1 MTEGPGTAPELASA
15 QETIKRLYRALKA
28 EKQQRESLEAK
39 QAPTSGDR
47 QEPIAIIGMACR
59 FPGGANDPD
68 AFWRLLDGGVDAVGT
83 VPADRWD
90 AAAYLDP
97 DGTVPGTMHTAQGGF
112 LDVALDQ
119 FDYPFFR
126 LSPKEARALDP
137 QQRLLLEI
145 AWEALESAGIVPATL
160 KRSRTGVF
168 VGLSGDDYTLAH
180 RHSADLSRIDA
191 YSITGSTP
199 STAAG
204 RIAYFLGLEG
214 PAIPVDTACSSS
226 LVAFHLA
233 CQSLRAGETDLG
245 LVGGVNLI
253 LAPATHVC
261 FSRLQAISPD
271 GRCKSFAA
279 TANGYGRGE
288 GGGMVV
294 LKRLADARRDGDPI
308 LAVVKATAVNQDG
321 ASNGFTAPNG
331 AAQKRLLR
339 EALDK
344 AGLVPADIQY
354 VETHGTG
361 TPLGDPIEADALA
374 DALCQG
380 RDAAHPLVLGA
391 VKSNIGHLEAA
402 AGMAGVLKVLL
413 ALRHGRIPPNL
424 HFTDP
429 NPLIPWDSAG
439 LAVPTN
445 AVPWPTGDSA
455 RHAGISSFG
464 FSGTNAHVILG
475 EPPVA
480 PVATAPAAGPA
491 LLCLS
496 ARTPAALRETALRVQ
511 AHLAALPTG
520 TGIHDICAT
529 ALHHRSAFTH
539 RLAVA
544 GTDARGLA
552 HALDAWLR
560 DGTVAGHAAA
570 VAYVAGAEPDAAA
583 LGLDGP
589 YRRVDLPTTAFD
601 PQPCHFGQ
609 PGGPLVPL
617 PAPTATGHAIREASH
632 PLLGRQWRSP
642 LLNDTLWE
650 VAVGLGSHPLFRDH
664 RVFGQPVVPAAAYLS
679 MMLAAASRHLP
690 GRPLA
695 LENVAFPAALALPE
709 TGSVTLHLR
718 LRPLDGEGER
728 AELRLVR
735 LTDTGAVTH
744 ATAILV
750 PAAVE
755 DLATDTPAARWDGWS
770 ETLDALFDAQGDRL
784 TLGPAFR
791 RAGTARRAGDDALA
805 RLDAASADDAAWAP
819 GPHPGLIDAG
829 LQLLPALWQ
838 GGGDAALVPV
848 GVDRVTWSGQAG
860 TVAWAAATLRD
871 AGDGLPGGDIR
882 LLDAGGHAQLVLR
895 GLRGEALSADALR
908 RAIGLNDTS
917 GGTAATCYRIAWH
930 PAPTTAERP
939 AGRWIVLP
947 HAGLPAEAFPDAVR
961 VKDEAALAAVATD
974 ADAILDLRALDGGA
988 DLALAAPAL
997 RLAQTLARL
1006 PTPPRLWIATRGA
1019 QAATPIDAPDPF
1031 QAALWGLGRSLAVE
1045 QPQLWGGLIDLP
1057 AALGTV
1063 AWDRL
1068 ADLLAP
1074 GELALRDDTVL
1085 APGLAAAS
1093 PADQRFEPRADATY
1107 LITGG
1112 LGALGLDLAEGL
1124 VQRGARHLALLGRTG
1139 PSLMAQ
1145 ARLDA
1150 LAASGAHVL
1159 VLAADV
1165 ADATS
1170 LGSALARIRAEM
1182 PPLAG
1187 FFHLAGQLDDGLLA
1201 DQTPERLAQ
1210 TMAAKAGG
1218 AWTLHEL
1225 TRDLVLDV
1233 AVFFASAAG
1242 VLGAAAQTNYAAA
1255 NAFLDA
1261 LAARRRQMGLAGTSL
1276 AWGPWAGIGMA
1287 TDGKA
1292 ATNLAALGFS
1302 PLASTQAL
1310 AAMDRVLVA
1319 GWPQATILAVD
1330 WARYARS
1337 LPAKAS
1343 PTLLHGL
1350 LPAGQVTAAPAD
1362 LGAFLAATAAEV
1374 LGAAPGTA
1382 IDPAQ
1387 DLFELGLDSL
1397 MALRLRNAIEARL
1410 GISLPATILFD
1421 HPTLAGLAQALG
1433 KPAAPTIVPE
1443 PAQTAA
1449 DPAALSA
1456 GQKGLWFLQQLAP
1469 DSAAFHTCFT
1479 ARIRSVLDVE
1489 ALQRAFR
1496 RVLDRHPGLS
1506 ARFSAP
1512 DGVPRQDPVP
1522 ADHFV
1527 IETYEAPADPDALRA
1542 AVDAAYRRPFRLEDG
1557 PPLRVALWRGAED
1570 DHVLLIAVH
1579 HIAIDVW
1586 SFELLLDAVKAAY
1599 AAERDGTAAPT
1610 PPGRPYAD
1618 FIAWQQDLLTG
1629 PRGAALRGYWREQL
1643 ADAPAAGEPPLATRS
1658 QGATALAGR
1667 SLHFTLGADT
1677 TAALERMGQEQG
1689 VTLNMTLLAA
1699 WLMLVGR
1706 LTGQQDVV
1714 AGTPA
1719 LGRSERAWA
1728 QSLGF
1733 FVNVLPIRAS
1743 LTGTWPDLL
1752 RQVRRTLLDAITH
1765 QDLPF
1770 AEIAAQAPA
1779 VEHAGPHPLFT
1790 TLFHLRNLEDMGPL
1804 GNAFIPGRTGR
1815 IPFGPL
1821 EIEPY
1826 FLDQQEGQYPLTM
1839 EWFKADGDLHGVLK
1853 YDTAFYDAA
1862 DAARIAEHYRVA
1874 LAGLV
1879 NQPDTPVT
1887 AIDLLT
1893 DDDRATLAAWN
1904 DTTRDNPA
1912 ACIHHLIAT
1921 QAARTP
1927 DAPALLSG
1935 EAVLSYAALD
1945 RRANALAHT
1954 LATRGVGPG
1963 TLVGLCLERSTA
1975 LVVGVLAV
1983 LKAGGAYVPLS
1994 PDDPADRLTALAQ
2007 DAGLAQI
2014 LVQPDRRDRFAGLD
2028 DDRVLVLADTGTERT
2043 DAPPAAVTPDDLAYV
2058 LFTSGT
2064 TGTPKG
2070 VMVPHGAVT
2079 NLLAWC
2085 QDSWAL
2091 AADDALL
2098 QRTPLTFDPSVTEM
2112 FWPLT
2117 TGARL
2122 VLAGPDDHRDPGAQ
2136 VALIRHHR
2144 VTALFTVPSQWH
2156 TLLEEPGIAAC
2167 DTLRLVISGG
2177 ETLAASLI
2185 GRFQATLPRATLVNV
2200 YGPTEATVLV
2210 SAWPCPPRPDDAAVC
2225 IGAPIANTRLY
2236 VLDEGLAPVP
2246 PGVAGDL
2253 YIAGSCLAR
2262 GYLNRPDLT
2271 DAAFIKDPAVP
2282 GGRMYRTGDRA
2293 CLAPDADGR
2302 LSLRFLGR
2310 IDQQVKLRGMR
2321 LEIGEVEAALRLY
2334 PAVAAAAVR
2343 VVTPPSGEA
2352 MLGACLV
2359 PAAGATIAPE
2369 DTAAFLTGRLPGWMV
2384 PRVWITLPTLP
2395 LTAHDKV
2402 DGAALDRHLRLA
2414 LSQRTADPSP
2424 AAPVALG
2431 AMERTVARIWCDLLN
2446 LPAVGRNDHF
2456 FDLGGTS
2463 LMLARVRRRLQD
2475 AGLGD
2480 VPIAELFRHP
2490 TVAGLAAH
2498 LGGKSA
2504 SAAPVTVAPRAKA
2517 GDHAVAVIGFAARF
2531 PGAPDVETFWDN
2543 LLRGVESI
2551 RRFTRADLLAAGAPA
2566 ALVDDPAYVPA
2577 NGVLDGV
2584 EDFDAGFF
2592 GYSPREA
2599 ETLDPQQRL
2608 FLETVWHALEHGGYG
2623 RRGLAE
2629 RVGVYAGSEISN
2641 YLLFNLA
2648 DRLDPTDMNGGYA
2661 LSLANDKD
2669 FLATR
2674 AAYTLDLRGPA
2685 MTVQTAC
2692 STSLAAVAM
2701 ACDALVSGH
2710 CEMALAGGVSI
2721 QLPQIQG
2728 YRHRE
2733 GMVASADGHCRPFDA
2748 AASGTV
2754 NGNGVGVVLLK
2765 PLVQARADGDTVH
2778 AVLKGWAVNNDGSHK
2793 LGYTAPNAD
2802 AQARVLAS
2810 AWGHAGVRPDE
2821 LGYVEAHGTGTPLGD
2836 PIEVTGLVQ
2845 AWGDQPRSTAP
2856 CLLGSVKGNIGH
2868 LGAASGIAGLIKA
2881 VLTVREGQ
2889 IPPSLH
2895 LDTPNPKIPFA
2906 GSPFAVNGA
2915 LRAWPGAGIRR
2926 AGVSSFGIGGTNV
2939 HVVVEQAPITAPA
2952 APEDGWYLL
2961 PISAGSATGLDAA
2974 LRALAA
2980 AKAPALADIAH
2991 TLQQG
2996 RDTFAHRAALVVRT
3010 GANVGEALA
3019 QAPRAHVR
3027 PAAGEVLDVAFL
3039 FPGQGAQHPDMLL
3052 DLYST
3057 WPEFR
3062 RDIDQGLDL
3071 LAALDGTPAAAL
3083 RAMLYP
3089 VAERREEAR
3098 TFLGKTRHTQPFLFI
3113 MEHAL
3118 ARQWQRVGVEPDALM
3133 GHSVGEYVAACLA
3146 GVFTYED
3153 ALRLVAARGRLMQ
3166 DLPAGAML
3174 AVNLPV
3180 ADIHPYLSE
3189 AVCLA
3194 GDNGP
3199 TQCALSGP
3207 FDAIAAVAAT
3217 LAERGVT
3224 THALATS
3231 HAFHSSM
3238 MDPILDTFRRV
3249 VAGVT
3254 RQAPRIPVIS
3264 CLTGDWLTAEQATDP
3279 DYWVRQLRG
3288 AVQFRQ
3294 GVETLKAVPGRLMLE
3309 VGPGRALSAQAQRIV
3324 GRDGPVILATAR
3336 RETEKRDDREAWLTA
3351 LAGLWLAGVEVRW
3364 LAIAGAR
3371 RIPLPLYPF
3380 DRQRYWVEP
3389 AANRPALANPMR
3401 ADAANRFYT
3410 PRWTPT
3416 PLPSASVPV
3425 NDGLTLVFADGA
3437 GVADRL
3443 AARLGAG
3450 TVVVDMGDQPHDPAA
3465 YAALLAR
3472 MRSQGTL
3479 HRIIHAACL
3488 GVPSERVRTMGLE
3501 SLLFLGQA
3509 LAQAP
3514 DPVQLFIVAAGVQDV
3529 AGDPPGPSEAALLMG
3544 PALVLPRECPWVDCR
3559 LVDIVHGSAT
3569 PDQTAGRI
3577 VDEMADPRGDR
3588 LVAYRHNRRW
3598 VRDFQPLA
3606 IPDAAP
3612 GPLRQ
3617 KGVYLITGGLGGIGL
3632 TIARALAQRCQ
3643 ARLVLCGRTLP
3654 GSDDPRQDTLRRIRE
3669 TGAEVTVVAADVT
3682 NAEDMERLV
3691 ADILARH
3698 GALHGVIH
3706 AAGLAAHGA
3715 LTAKTTAGMATV
3727 LAPKVDGTLALA
3739 DAIADVPLDFLAL
3752 FSSSSA
3758 VLGAAGLMDYAAANA
3773 FLDTFAHR
3781 RSAAGL
3787 PTVAIGWD
3795 AWADVG
3801 MAQGAFTGTVSARQA
3816 AQALTAEEGVDAF
3829 LRILGQGGLPHIV
3842 VSPTDLNAMLA
3853 DIAAAGRAD
3862 GTPATAVAPSY
3873 ERPEL
3878 ATSFIM
3884 PSTPTQR
3891 QVAALWQEI
3900 LGIRNVGIHDNFFDL
3915 GGDSLVGAKLVAR
3928 LNRTFDAS
3936 LPAVVLYE
3944 ASTVAA
3950 LADRLD
3956 AAKAPQRPVAV
3967 AETIVHEADGRDS
3980 RRARRDRK
3988 RDDFF

>member
-1 MTEGPGTAPELASA
+1 MTDGPGTAPELASA

-28 EKQQRESLEAK
+28 EKQQREALEAK
-39 QAPTSGDR
+39 QAGG
-47 QEPIAIIGMACR
+47 QHEPVAIIGMACR
-59 FPGGANDPD
+59 FPGGANDPE
-68 AFWRLLDGGVDAVGT
+68 AFWRLLDRGGDAVGT

-97 DGTVPGTMHTAQGGF
+97 DGKVPGTMHTAQGGF
-112 LDVALDQ
+112 LDVALDR
-119 FDYPFFR
+119 FDYGFFR

-137 QQRLLLEI
+137 QQRLLLEVS
-145 AWEALESAGIVPATL
+145 WEALESAGIVPATL

-168 VGLSGDDYTLAH
+168 IGLSGDDYTLAH

-233 CQSLRAGETDLG
+233 CQSLREGETDLS

-279 TANGYGRGE
+279 SADGYGRGE
-288 GGGMVV
+288 GCGMVV

-344 AGLVPADIQY
+344 AGLSPTDIQY

-361 TPLGDPIEADALA
+361 TPLGDPIEAEALA
-374 DALCQG
+374 DTLCQG
-380 RDAAHPLVLGA
+380 RDPARPLVLGA
-391 VKSNIGHLEAA
+391 VKSNLGHLEAA

-424 HFTDP
+424 HFTAP
-429 NPLIPWDSAG
+429 NPLIPWNDAA
-439 LAVPTN
+439 LRVPTA
-445 AVPWPTGDSA
+445 AVPWPAGGPA

-475 EPPVA
+475 E
-480 PVATAPAAGPA
+480 APADGVTTASPGGPA

-496 ARTPAALRETALRVQ
+496 ARTPAALAETARRVQ
-511 AHLAALPTG
+511 AYLTTLPA
-520 TGIHDICAT
+520 HANVRDICAT
-529 ALHHRSAFTH
+529 ALHHRSAFAH

-544 GTDARGLA
+544 GSDAGDVAR
-552 HALDAWLR
+552 ALDAWLR
-560 DGTVAGHAAA
+560 DGTLAGHAAA
-570 VAYVAGAEPDAAA
+570 RAYVEGGPPDAAA

-589 YRRVDLPTTAFD
+589 YRRVDLPGTAFD

-617 PAPTATGHAIREASH
+617 PAPTATGRASRDVAH
-632 PLLGRQWRSP
+632 PLLGHQWRSP

-650 VAVGLGSHPLFRDH
+650 VEIGLGSHPLFRDH
-664 RVFGQPVVPAAAYLS
+664 RVFGRPVVPAAAYLS
-679 MMLAAASRHLP
+679 MMLAAAGRHLP
-690 GRPLA
+690 GRPLT
-695 LENVAFPAALALPE
+695 LEGVAFPAALVLPE
-709 TGSVTLHLR
+709 AGAVTLHLR
-718 LRPLDGEGER
+718 LRPLDEDR

-735 LTDTGAVTH
+735 LTETGAVTH
-744 ATAILV
+744 ATATLV
-750 PAAVE
+750 PADAR
-755 DLATDTPAARWDGWS
+755 DLAADSPAARWDGWS
-770 ETLDALFDAQGDRL
+770 EALDTLFDSQGDRL

-791 RAGTARRAGDDALA
+791 RAGAARRAGDDALA
-805 RLDAASADDAAWAP
+805 RLEAGADDGAWQP
-819 GPHPGLIDAG
+819 SFHPGLIDAG

-838 GGGDAALVPV
+838 GAGDAALVPV
-848 GVDRVTWSGQAG
+848 GVDRVTWSGQASG
-860 TVAWAAATLRD
+860 PQWVAATLTRD
-871 AGDGLPGGDIR
+871 PGGLPGGDI
-882 LLDAGGHAQLVLR
+882 LLLNADGQPQLHLR
-895 GLRGEALSADALR
+895 GVRGETLSADALR
-908 RAIGLNDTS
+908 RAVGL
-917 GGTAATCYRIAWH
+917 GEAGAPPCYRVTWH
-930 PAPTTAERP
+930 PSAEP
-939 AGRWIVLP
+939 AVATRWIILP
-947 HAGLPAEAFPDAVR
+947 HARLPADAFPGALR
-961 VKDEAALAAVATD
+961 VAGESALAD
-974 ADAILDLRALDGGA
+974 ADMDGAAILDLRALDGGG

-1006 PTPPRLWIATRGA
+1006 PAPPRLWIATRAA
-1019 QAATPIDAPDPF
+1019 QPAAPDDTPDPF
-1031 QAALWGLGRSLAVE
+1031 QATLWGLGRSLAVE
-1045 QPQLWGGLIDLP
+1045 QPMLWGGLVDLP
-1057 AALGTV
+1057 AALDTV

-1068 ADLLAP
+1068 PGLLVP
-1074 GELALRDDTVL
+1074 GECALRDGAILVPRL
-1085 APGLAAAS
+1085 EAAS
-1093 PADQRFEPRADATY
+1093 PPDQPFTLRDDATY

-1124 VQRGARHLALLGRTG
+1124 ARRGARHFALLGRNG
-1139 PSLMAQ
+1139 PTPTAQ

-1150 LAASGAHVL
+1150 LAASGTRVL

-1165 ADATS
+1165 ADTAS
-1170 LGSALARIRAEM
+1170 LEAALARVKAAM

-1187 FFHLAGQLDDGLLA
+1187 FFHLAGRLDDGLLA
-1201 DQTPERLAQ
+1201 DQTPERLAHA
-1210 TMAAKAGG
+1210 MAGKAGG
-1218 AWTLHEL
+1218 AWALHEL
-1225 TRDLVLDV
+1225 TRDLALDV

-1242 VLGAAAQTNYAAA
+1242 VLGAAAQANYAAA

-1261 LAARRRQMGLAGTSL
+1261 LATLRRRTGLAGTSL
-1276 AWGPWAGIGMA
+1276 AWGPWAGAGMA
-1287 TDGKA
+1287 ADGKA
-1292 ATNLAALGFS
+1292 AANLAALGFT
-1302 PLASTQAL
+1302 PLAPERAL
-1310 AAMDRVLVA
+1310 AAMDGVLAA
-1319 GWPQATILAVD
+1319 GWAQATILAAD
-1330 WARYARS
+1330 WARHGRG
-1337 LPAKAS
+1337 LPAGAS
-1343 PTLLHGL
+1343 PTLLRGL
-1350 LPAGQVTAAPAD
+1350 LPAAGPATAPAD
-1362 LGAFLAATAAEV
+1362 LADFLAATAAEV
-1374 LGAAPGTA
+1374 LGATPGAA

-1410 GISLPATILFD
+1410 GVSLPTTILFD
-1421 HPTLAGLAQALG
+1421 HPTLAGLAQALDT
-1433 KPAAPTIVPE
+1433 PAAPAAAP
-1443 PAQTAA
+1443 TAIQRA
-1449 DPAALSA
+1449 TDPTALSV

-1479 ARIRSVLDVE
+1479 ARVRSALDVD
-1489 ALQRAFR
+1489 ALERAFR
-1496 RVLDRHPGLS
+1496 RVLDRHPGLR

-1512 DGVPRQDPVP
+1512 DGLPRQDAVS
-1522 ADHFV
+1522 ADGFT
-1527 IETYEAPADPDALRA
+1527 IERHRAPADPAALRA
-1542 AVDAAYRRPFRLEDG
+1542 AVEAAYRRPFRLDVG
-1557 PPLRVALWRGAED
+1557 PPLRVALWRAAD
-1570 DHVLLIAVH
+1570 TDHVLLVAVH

-1586 SFELLLDAVKAAY
+1586 SFELLLDEVKAAY
-1599 AAERDGTAAPT
+1599 AVERDGGTL
-1610 PPGRPYAD
+1610 PPPAGRPYAD
-1618 FIAWQQDLLTG
+1618 FIAWQGDLLAGT
-1629 PRGAALRGYWREQL
+1629 RGTALRDYWRGQL
-1643 ADAPAAGEPPLATRS
+1643 AGAPPPAEPPLATRP

-1667 SLHFTLGADT
+1667 SLHFTLGPDA

-1699 WLMLVGR
+1699 WLLLVGR
-1706 LTGQQDVV
+1706 LSGQQDVV

-1743 LTGTWPDLL
+1743 LAGTWPDFL
-1752 RQVRRTLLDAITH
+1752 RQVRRTVLDAIAH

-1770 AEIAAQAPA
+1770 AEIAALAPQAD
-1779 VEHAGPHPLFT
+1779 HAGPHPLFT
-1790 TLFHLRNLEDMGPL
+1790 TLFHLRNLEEMGPL
-1804 GNAFIPGRTGR
+1804 GNAFLPGRTEA

-1839 EWFKADGDLHGVLK
+1839 EWFKAGGDLYGVLK
-1853 YDTAFYDAA
+1853 FDTAHYDAA
-1862 DAARIAEHYRVA
+1862 GAARIVEHYRVA

-1879 NQPDTPVT
+1879 SQPDAPVT

-1893 DDDRATLAAWN
+1893 DDDRAVLAAWN
-1904 DTTRDNPA
+1904 DTARDTPA
-1912 ACIHHLIAT
+1912 ACIHDLLAR

-1935 EAVLSYAALD
+1935 EEVLSYAALD

-1954 LATRGVGPG
+1954 LAARGVGPG
-1963 TLVGLCLERSTA
+1963 ALVGLCLERSTA
-1975 LVVGVLAV
+1975 LVLGVLAV

-1994 PDDPADRLTALAQ
+1994 PDDPADRLAALAR

-2014 LVQPDRRDRFAGLD
+2014 LVRPDRRDRFANLSD
-2028 DDRVLVLADTGTERT
+2028 DDVLVLADTDAERA
-2043 DAPPAAVTPDDLAYV
+2043 DAPMAAVTPDDLAYV

-2064 TGTPKG
+2064 TGAPKG
-2070 VMVPHGAVT
+2070 VMVPHGAVA

-2085 QDSWAL
+2085 QDGWPLTAE
-2091 AADDALL
+2091 DALL
-2098 QRTPLTFDPSVTEM
+2098 QRTPLTFDPSVAEL
-2112 FWPLT
+2112 FWPLA

-2122 VLAGPDDHRDPGAQ
+2122 VLAGPDGHRDPGTQ
-2136 VALIRHHR
+2136 VDLIRRHR
-2144 VTALFTVPSQWH
+2144 VTALFSVPSQWH

-2167 DTLRLVISGG
+2167 DTLRLVICGG
-2177 ETLAASLI
+2177 EALPAALI
-2185 GRFQATLPRATLVNV
+2185 GRFQAALPRAALVNV
-2200 YGPTEATVLV
+2200 YGPTEATVLA
-2210 SAWPCPPRPDDAAVC
+2210 SAWPCPPRPDEGAVR
-2225 IGAPIANTRLY
+2225 IGAPIANTHLH
-2236 VLDEGLAPVP
+2236 VLDEALRPVP

-2253 YIAGSCLAR
+2253 YIAGRGLAR

-2271 DAAFIKDPAVP
+2271 DAAFIRAPAVP
-2282 GGRMYRTGDRA
+2282 GGRLYRTGDRA
-2293 CLAPDADGR
+2293 SLTRDADGR

-2310 IDQQVKLRGMR
+2310 VDHQVKLRGMR
-2321 LEIGEVEAALRLY
+2321 LEIGEVETALRLH
-2334 PAVAAAAVR
+2334 PDIAAAAVR
-2343 VVTPPSGEA
+2343 LVTPPSGEA
-2352 MLGACLV
+2352 MLGGCLV
-2359 PAAGATIAPE
+2359 PAVGAAITGDDA
-2369 DTAAFLTGRLPGWMV
+2369 AAFLADRLPGWMV
-2384 PRVWITLPTLP
+2384 PRVWATMPTLP

-2402 DGAALDRHLRLA
+2402 DGAALDQHLRLA
-2414 LSQRTADPSP
+2414 LSQRTGDRSP
-2424 AAPVALG
+2424 TAPATMG

-2446 LPAVGRNDHF
+2446 LPAVGRDDHF

-2463 LMLARVRRRLQD
+2463 LMLARVRRRLED

-2480 VPIAELFRHP
+2480 VPIADLFRYP

-2498 LGGKSA
+2498 LRAEGA
-2504 SAAPVTVAPRAKA
+2504 VDAPVAVPARAEA

-2531 PGAPDVETFWDN
+2531 PGAPDVDAFWDN

-2551 RRFTRADLLAAGAPA
+2551 RRFTRAELVAAGAPA

-2629 RVGVYAGSEISN
+2629 RVGIYAGSEISN

-2674 AAYTLDLRGPA
+2674 AAYALDLRGPA

-2692 STSLAAVAM
+2692 STSLTAVAM
-2701 ACDALVSGH
+2701 ACDALVSGQ

-2733 GMVASADGHCRPFDA
+2733 GLVASADGHCRPFDA

-2765 PLVQARADGDTVH
+2765 PLARALADGDTVH

-2802 AQARVLAS
+2802 AQARALTA
-2810 AWGHAGVRPDE
+2810 AWDHAGVRPDQ

-2845 AWGDQPRSTAP
+2845 AWGDRPRSRTP

-2868 LGAASGIAGLIKA
+2868 LGAASGVAGLIKA

-2906 GSPFAVNGA
+2906 GSPFAVNGG
-2915 LRAWPGAGIRR
+2915 LRPWPGPGVRR

-2939 HVVVEQAPITAPA
+2939 HVVVEQAPAPVGGGA
-2952 APEDGWYLL
+2952 DDGWHLL
-2961 PISAGSATGLDAA
+2961 PVSAGSAAGLDAA
-2974 LRALAA
+2974 LGALAA
-2980 AKAPALADIAH
+2980 TSAPALAATSAPALADIAH
-2991 TLQQG
+2991 TLQRG
-2996 RDTFAHRAALVVRT
+2996 RDTFAHRAAVVVRT
-3010 GANVGEALA
+3010 GADVAEALA
-3019 QAPRAHVR
+3019 RAPRAHVR
-3027 PAAGEVLDVAFL
+3027 PVAGEAPDVAFL

-3052 DLYST
+3052 DLYRA
-3057 WPEFR
+3057 WPDFR

-3071 LAALDGTPAAAL
+3071 LAPVEGTPAASL
-3083 RAMLYP
+3083 HAMLYP
-3089 VAERREEAR
+3089 TAERREEAR
-3098 TFLGKTRHTQPFLFI
+3098 AFLGQTRHTQPFLFI
-3113 MEHAL
+3113 TEHAL
-3118 ARQWQRVGVEPDALM
+3118 ARQWQRLGVEPGALM

-3146 GVFTYED
+3146 GVFTYQD

-3166 DLPAGAML
+3166 ELPAGAML

-3180 ADIHPYLSE
+3180 GDIQPHLSDT
-3189 AVCLA
+3189 VCLA

-3199 TQCALSGP
+3199 TQCVLSGP
-3207 FDAIAAVAAT
+3207 LAAITAVAAA

-3231 HAFHSSM
+3231 HAFHSAM
-3238 MDPILDTFRRV
+3238 MDPILDTFRQV
-3249 VAGVT
+3249 VAGVA

-3288 AVQFRQ
+3288 AVQFRR
-3294 GVETLKAVPGRLMLE
+3294 GVETLRATPGRLMLE
-3309 VGPGRALSAQAQRIV
+3309 VGPGRALSAQAQRVV
-3324 GRDGPVILATAR
+3324 GRDGPAILTTAR
-3336 RETEKRDDREAWLTA
+3336 RETEKRDDREAWLSA
-3351 LAGLWLAGVEVRW
+3351 LAGLWLAGVDVRW
-3364 LAIAGAR
+3364 PVIVGAR
-3371 RIPLPLYPF
+3371 RVPLPLYPF

-3389 AANRPALANPMR
+3389 GAARPAAGPVR

-3416 PLPSASVPV
+3416 ALPPTATV
-3425 NDGLTLVFADGA
+3425 NDELTLVFADGA
-3437 GVADRL
+3437 GVAERL
-3443 AARLGAG
+3443 AARLGAE
-3450 TVVVDMGDQPHDPAA
+3450 TVVVNIAGPSGLAHTPAA

-3472 MRSQGTL
+3472 VRSQGPL
-3479 HRIIHAACL
+3479 RRIIHAACL
-3488 GVPSERVRTMGLE
+3488 GAPSDRVRTLGLE

-3509 LAQAP
+3509 LAEAP
-3514 DPVQLFIVAAGVQDV
+3514 DPVRLAIVAGGVQDV

-3559 LVDIVHGSAT
+3559 LIDIVAAGVTA
-3569 PDQTAGRI
+3569 DLTAGRI

-3606 IPDAAP
+3606 IPHTEP

-3617 KGVYLITGGLGGIGL
+3617 HGVYLVTGGLGGIGL
-3632 TIARALAQRCQ
+3632 AIAEALAQRCQ
-3643 ARLVLCGRTLP
+3643 ARLVLCGRTVP
-3654 GSDDPRQDTLRRIRE
+3654 GPDDSRQDILRRIRE
-3669 TGAEVTVVAADVT
+3669 AGAEVTVAAADVT
-3682 NAEDMERLV
+3682 SAEDMERLV
-3691 ADILARH
+3691 ADTLARH

-3706 AAGLAAHGA
+3706 AAGLASHGA
-3715 LTAKTTAGMATV
+3715 LTAKTAAGMAAV
-3727 LAPKVDGTLALA
+3727 LAPKVDGTLVLA
-3739 DAIADVPLDFLAL
+3739 DAVAQVPLDFLAL

-3758 VLGAAGLMDYAAANA
+3758 VLGATGLMDYAAANA

-3853 DIAAAGRAD
+3853 DIAAAHRD
-3862 GTPATAVAPSY
+3862 DDTPTTTACY
-3873 ERPEL
+3873 DRPEL

-3900 LGIRNVGIHDNFFDL
+3900 LGIRGVGIHDNFFDL

-3928 LNRTFDAS
+3928 LNRAFAAS

-3944 ASTVAA
+3944 APTVAA
-3950 LADRLD
+3950 LADRLT
-3956 AAKAPQRPVAV
+3956 AAKAPPRPPAM
-3967 AETIVHEADGRDS
+3967 AETVMPEADGRDS

>member
-1 MTEGPGTAPELASA
+1 MTDSPGTASELASA

-28 EKQQRESLEAK
+28 EKQQRAALEAK
-39 QAPTSGDR
+39 QAGG
-47 QEPIAIIGMACR
+47 QHEPVAIIGMACR

-68 AFWRLLDGGVDAVGT
+68 AFWRLLDRGGDAVGT

-90 AAAYLDP
+90 AAAYLDA
-97 DGTVPGTMHTAQGGF
+97 DGKVPGTMHTAQGGF
-112 LDVALDQ
+112 LDVALDR
-119 FDYPFFR
+119 FDYGFFR

-137 QQRLLLEI
+137 QQRLLLEVS
-145 AWEALESAGIVPATL
+145 WEALESAGIVPATL

-168 VGLSGDDYTLAH
+168 IGLSGDDYTLAH

-233 CQSLRAGETDLG
+233 CQSLRDGETDLG

-279 TANGYGRGE
+279 SADGYGRGE
-288 GGGMVV
+288 GCGMVV

-344 AGLVPADIQY
+344 AGLSPTDIQY

-374 DALCQG
+374 EALCQG
-380 RDAAHPLVLGA
+380 RDPAQPLVLGA
-391 VKSNIGHLEAA
+391 VKSNLGHLEAA
-402 AGMAGVLKVLL
+402 AGMAGLLKVLL

-424 HFTDP
+424 HFTAP
-429 NPLIPWDSAG
+429 NPLIPWNDAA
-439 LAVPTN
+439 LRVPTT
-445 AVPWPTGDSA
+445 AVPWPAGGAA

-475 EPPVA
+475 EVPVEE
-480 PVATAPAAGPA
+480 VTTATPAGPA

-496 ARTPAALRETALRVQ
+496 ARTPAALAETARRVQ
-511 AHLAALPTG
+511 AHLATLPAHTG
-520 TGIHDICAT
+520 VRDICAT
-529 ALHHRSAFTH
+529 ALHHRSAFAH

-544 GTDARGLA
+544 GADAGNLA
-552 HALDAWLR
+552 HALGAWLR
-560 DGTVAGHAAA
+560 NGTVADHAAA
-570 VAYVAGAEPDAAA
+570 LAYVEGSKPDAAA

-589 YRRVDLPTTAFD
+589 YRRVDLPATAFD

-617 PAPTATGHAIREASH
+617 PAPTATGRTSQDAAH

-650 VAVGLGSHPLFRDH
+650 VEIGLGSHPLFRDH

-679 MMLAAASRHLP
+679 MMLAAAGRHRP

-695 LENVAFPAALALPE
+695 LEGIAFPAALVLPE
-709 TGSVTLHLR
+709 TGAVTLHLR
-718 LRPLDGEGER
+718 LRPLDEDR

-735 LTDTGAVTH
+735 LTETGAVTH
-744 ATAILV
+744 ATATLV
-750 PAAVE
+750 PAEAR
-755 DLATDTPAARWDGWS
+755 DLAADTPAARWDSWS
-770 ETLDALFDAQGDRL
+770 EMLDTQFDSQGDRL
-784 TLGPAFR
+784 VLGPAFR
-791 RAGTARRAGDDALA
+791 RAGAARRAGDDALA
-805 RLDAASADDAAWAP
+805 RLETGSGDGVWQPSF
-819 GPHPGLIDAG
+819 HPGLIDAG

-848 GVDRVTWSGQAG
+848 GVDRVTWSGQAS
-860 TVAWAAATLRD
+860 APQWAAAALRRD
-871 AGDGLPGGDIR
+871 PGNLPGGDI
-882 LLDAGGHAQLVLR
+882 LLLNADGQAQLHLR
-895 GLRGEALSADALR
+895 GLRGETLSADALR
-908 RAIGLNDTS
+908 RAIGLS
-917 GGTAATCYRIAWH
+917 EAAAPPCYRISWH
-930 PAPTTAERP
+930 PAAEHPVTT
-939 AGRWIVLP
+939 RWIILP
-947 HAGLPAEAFPDAVR
+947 HADLPADAFPGALWIADEGALVDTDTQDA
-961 VKDEAALAAVATD
+961 
-974 ADAILDLRALDGGA
+974 AILDLRALDGGA
-988 DLALAAPAL
+988 DLALAAAAL

-1006 PTPPRLWIATRGA
+1006 PAPPRLWIATRMA
-1019 QAATPIDAPDPF
+1019 QAASPDDTPDPF

-1045 QPQLWGGLIDLP
+1045 QPMLWGGLVDLP
-1057 AALGTV
+1057 AALDRG

-1068 ADLLAP
+1068 PGLLVP
-1074 GELALRDDTVL
+1074 GECALRDGTIL
-1085 APGLAAAS
+1085 APRLEAAS
-1093 PADQRFEPRADATY
+1093 PADRPFTLRDDATY

-1112 LGALGLDLAEGL
+1112 LGALGLDLTEGL
-1124 VQRGARHLALLGRTG
+1124 ARRGARHLALLGRNAPT
-1139 PSLMAQ
+1139 PAAQ

-1150 LAASGAHVL
+1150 LVASGTRVL

-1165 ADATS
+1165 ADTAS
-1170 LGSALARIRAEM
+1170 LKAALADITAAM

-1187 FFHLAGQLDDGLLA
+1187 FFHLAGRLDDGMLA
-1201 DQTPERLAQ
+1201 DQTPERLAHA
-1210 TMAAKAGG
+1210 MAGKAGG

-1225 TRDLVLDV
+1225 TRDLALDV

-1242 VLGAAAQTNYAAA
+1242 VLGAAAQANYAAA

-1261 LAARRRQMGLAGTSL
+1261 LAVHRRRQGLPGTSL
-1276 AWGPWAGIGMA
+1276 AWGPWAGVGMA
-1287 TDGKA
+1287 ADGKA
-1292 ATNLAALGFS
+1292 AANLAALGFT
-1302 PLASTQAL
+1302 PLAPEPAL
-1310 AAMDRVLVA
+1310 AAMDRVLAA
-1319 GWPQATILAVD
+1319 GWAQATILAVD
-1330 WARYARS
+1330 WSRYGRA
-1337 LPAKAS
+1337 LPAGAA
-1343 PTLLHGL
+1343 PTLLRGL
-1350 LPAGQVTAAPAD
+1350 LPAGPAAAPAELAD
-1362 LGAFLAATAAEV
+1362 FLAATAAEV
-1374 LGAAPGTA
+1374 LGATPGTI
-1382 IDPAQ
+1382 IDPSQ

-1397 MALRLRNAIEARL
+1397 MALRLRNAVEARL
-1410 GISLPATILFD
+1410 GISLPPTILFE
-1421 HPTLAGLAQALG
+1421 HPTLAALVKALG
-1433 KPAAPTIVPE
+1433 EPAAPTIVPV
-1443 PAQTAA
+1443 PTQGGA
-1449 DPAALSA
+1449 DPTALSV

-1479 ARIRSVLDVE
+1479 ARIRSALDVD
-1489 ALQRAFR
+1489 ALERAFR
-1496 RVLDRHPGLS
+1496 RVLDRHPGLR

-1512 DGVPRQDPVP
+1512 DGLPRQDAVP
-1522 ADHFV
+1522 ADGFS
-1527 IETYEAPADPDALRA
+1527 IERHQAPADPDALRT
-1542 AVDAAYRRPFRLEDG
+1542 AVDTAYRRPFQLDLG
-1557 PPLRVALWRGAED
+1557 PPLRVALWRAAD
-1570 DHVLLIAVH
+1570 NDHVLLVAVH

-1586 SFELLLDAVKAAY
+1586 SFELLLEEVKAAY
-1599 AAERDGTAAPT
+1599 AVEHDGGDL
-1610 PPGRPYAD
+1610 PPPAGRPYAD
-1618 FIAWQQDLLTG
+1618 FIAWQRDLLAGT
-1629 PRGAALRGYWREQL
+1629 RGAALRDYWRGQL
-1643 ADAPAAGEPPLATRS
+1643 AGAPPPGEPPLANRP
-1658 QGATALAGR
+1658 QGTTALAGR
-1667 SLHFTLGADT
+1667 SLHFTLGPDA

-1689 VTLNMTLLAA
+1689 ATLNMTLLAA
-1699 WLMLVGR
+1699 WLLLLGR
-1706 LTGQQDVV
+1706 LSGQQDII

-1728 QSLGF
+1728 QSVGF

-1743 LTGTWPDLL
+1743 LTGTWPDFL
-1752 RQVRRTLLDAITH
+1752 RQVRRTVLDAIAH

-1770 AEIAAQAPA
+1770 ADIAALAPQAD
-1779 VEHAGPHPLFT
+1779 HAGPHPLFN

-1804 GNAFIPGRTGR
+1804 GNAFLPGRAGA

-1839 EWFKADGDLHGVLK
+1839 EWFKAGGDLHGVLK
-1853 YDTAFYDAA
+1853 YDTAHYDAA
-1862 DAARIAEHYRVA
+1862 GAARIAEHYRVA

-1879 NQPDTPVT
+1879 SQPDAPVT

-1893 DDDRATLAAWN
+1893 DDDRAALARWN
-1904 DTTRDNPA
+1904 DTVRDIPA
-1912 ACIHHLIAT
+1912 ACIHDLIAA

-1935 EAVLSYAALD
+1935 EELLSYAVLD
-1945 RRANALAHT
+1945 RRANALAHR
-1954 LATRGVGPG
+1954 LADQGVGPG
-1963 TLVGLCLERSTA
+1963 ALVGLCLERSTA

-1994 PDDPADRLTALAQ
+1994 PDDPADRLTALAR
-2007 DAGLAQI
+2007 DANLTRV
-2014 LVQPDRRDRFAGLD
+2014 LVQPDRRDRFTSLD
-2028 DDRVLVLADTGTERT
+2028 DDRIVVLVETDHERA
-2043 DAPPAAVTPDDLAYV
+2043 DAPLTAVTPDDLAYV

-2064 TGTPKG
+2064 TGMPKG
-2070 VMVPHGAVT
+2070 VMVPHGAVS

-2085 QDSWAL
+2085 QDRWPL
-2091 AADDALL
+2091 TADGALL
-2098 QRTPLTFDPSVTEM
+2098 QRTPLTFDPSVAEL
-2112 FWPLT
+2112 FWPLI

-2122 VLAGPDDHRDPGAQ
+2122 VLAGPDGHRDPSRQ
-2136 VALIRHHR
+2136 IDLIRR
-2144 VTALFTVPSQWH
+2144 QRITALFTVPSQWH
-2156 TLLEEPGIAAC
+2156 TLLEEPEIAAC
-2167 DTLRLVISGG
+2167 DSLRLVISGG
-2177 ETLAASLI
+2177 EALPAALI
-2185 GRFQATLPRATLVNV
+2185 GRFQAALPQAVLVNV
-2200 YGPTEATVLV
+2200 YGPTEATVLA
-2210 SAWPCPPRPDDAAVC
+2210 SAWPCTSQPEEGAVR
-2225 IGAPIANTRLY
+2225 IGAPIANTQLY
-2236 VLDEGLAPVP
+2236 VLDGALRPVP

-2253 YIAGSCLAR
+2253 YIAGRGLAR

-2282 GGRMYRTGDRA
+2282 GRRLYRTGDRV
-2293 CLAPDADGR
+2293 CLMPDADGR
-2302 LSLRFLGR
+2302 LSLHFLGR
-2310 IDQQVKLRGMR
+2310 GDQQVKLRGMR
-2321 LEIGEVEAALRLY
+2321 LEIGEVEAALRLH
-2334 PAVAAAAVR
+2334 PDIAAAAVR
-2343 VVTPPSGEA
+2343 LITPPSGEA

-2359 PAAGATIAPE
+2359 PASGAAITPE
-2369 DTAAFLTGRLPGWMV
+2369 NVTAFLADRLPGWMT
-2384 PRVWITLPTLP
+2384 PRLWATLPSLP
-2395 LTAHDKV
+2395 LTAHEKI
-2402 DGAALDRHLRLA
+2402 DGTALDRHLRSTLD
-2414 LSQRTADPSP
+2414 QRTAEPSP
-2424 AAPVALG
+2424 TPSTMPL
-2431 AMERTVARIWCDLLN
+2431 AMGQVERTVARIWCDLLN

-2463 LMLARVRRRLQD
+2463 LMLARVRRRLAD

-2480 VPIAELFRHP
+2480 VPIADLFRHP

-2498 LGGKSA
+2498 LRAEGA
-2504 SAAPVTVAPRAKA
+2504 VDTPVAVPARAEA
-2517 GDHAVAVIGFAARF
+2517 GDHAIAIIGFAARF
-2531 PGAPDVETFWDN
+2531 PGAPDVDAFWDN
-2543 LLRGVESI
+2543 LLHGVESI
-2551 RRFTRADLLAAGAPA
+2551 RRFTRSELLAAGAPA
-2566 ALVDDPAYVPA
+2566 TLVDDPTYVPA

-2584 EDFDAGFF
+2584 EDFDASFF

-2623 RRGLAE
+2623 RRALAE
-2629 RVGVYAGSEISN
+2629 RVGIYAGSEISN

-2648 DRLDPTDMNGGYA
+2648 DRLDSTDMNGGYA

-2674 AAYTLDLRGPA
+2674 AAYALDLRGPA

-2692 STSLAAVAM
+2692 STSLTAVAM
-2701 ACDALVSGH
+2701 ACDALISGQ

-2733 GMVASADGHCRPFDA
+2733 GLVASVDGHCRPFDA

-2765 PLVQARADGDTVH
+2765 PLGRALADGDTVH

-2802 AQARVLAS
+2802 AQARVLAA
-2810 AWGHAGVRPDE
+2810 AWDHAGVRPDE

-2836 PIEVTGLVQ
+2836 PIEVTGLIQ
-2845 AWGDQPRSTAP
+2845 AWGNRPHSPTP
-2856 CLLGSVKGNIGH
+2856 CLLGAVKGNIGH
-2868 LGAASGIAGLIKA
+2868 LGAASGVAGLIKT

-2895 LDTPNPKIPFA
+2895 LDSPNPKIPFA
-2906 GSPFAVNGA
+2906 GSPFAVNGS
-2915 LRAWPGAGIRR
+2915 LRPWPGAGLRR

-2939 HVVVEQAPITAPA
+2939 HVVVEQAPAPVGA
-2952 APEDGWYLL
+2952 GADDGWHLL
-2961 PISAGSATGLDAA
+2961 PVSAGSARGLDAA
-2974 LRALAA
+2974 LGALAA
-2980 AKAPALADIAH
+2980 HLTASDAPALADTAH

-2996 RDTFAHRAALVVRT
+2996 RDSFAHRAALVVRA
-3010 GANVGEALA
+3010 GANLAEALA

-3027 PAAGEVLDVAFL
+3027 AVAGETPDIAFL

-3052 DLYST
+3052 DLYRA
-3057 WPEFR
+3057 WPDFR

-3071 LAALDGTPAAAL
+3071 LATVAGTAAATL

-3089 VAERREEAR
+3089 TAERREEAR
-3098 TFLGKTRHTQPFLFI
+3098 AFLGQTRHTQPFLFI

-3118 ARQWQRVGVEPDALM
+3118 ARQWQRLGVEPGALM

-3146 GVFTYED
+3146 GVFTYAD

-3166 DLPAGAML
+3166 ALPAGAML

-3180 ADIHPYLSE
+3180 GDIQPYLSDT
-3189 AVCLA
+3189 VCLA

-3199 TQCALSGP
+3199 TQCVLSGP
-3207 FDAIAAVAAT
+3207 PTTIAALAT
-3217 LAERGVT
+3217 ALAERGVT

-3231 HAFHSSM
+3231 HAFHSAM
-3238 MDPILDTFRRV
+3238 MDPILDAFRQV

-3288 AVQFRQ
+3288 AVQFRR
-3294 GVETLKAVPGRLMLE
+3294 GVETLKATPGRLMLE

-3324 GRDGPVILATAR
+3324 GRDGPAVQATAR
-3336 RETEKRDDREAWLTA
+3336 RETEKRDDREAWLSA
-3351 LAGLWLAGVEVRW
+3351 LASLWLAGVDIRW
-3364 LAIAGAR
+3364 PLIAGAR
-3371 RIPLPLYPF
+3371 RVPLPPYPF

-3389 AANRPALANPMR
+3389 GAARPAADPVR

-3416 PLPSASVPV
+3416 PLPPASTPAL
-3425 NDGLTLVFADGA
+3425 DGLTLVFADGA
-3437 GVADRL
+3437 GVAAQL
-3443 AARLGAG
+3443 AARLGPE
-3450 TVVVDMGDQPHDPAA
+3450 TVVVDIAGPSGLAHAPAA
-3465 YAALLAR
+3465 YATLLNR
-3472 MRSQGTL
+3472 VRSQGAL
-3479 HRIIHAACL
+3479 RRIIHASCL
-3488 GVPSERVRTMGLE
+3488 GVPSDHVRSLGLE

-3509 LAQAP
+3509 LAETP
-3514 DPVQLFIVAAGVQDV
+3514 DPVQLAIVASGVQDV
-3529 AGDPPGPSEAALLMG
+3529 AGDPPGPSEAAMLMG

-3559 LVDIVHGSAT
+3559 LIDIVAASAT
-3569 PDQTAGRI
+3569 AAQVAGRI

-3606 IPDAAP
+3606 IPPSEP
-3612 GPLRQ
+3612 GPLRPH
-3617 KGVYLITGGLGGIGL
+3617 GVYLITGGLGGIGL
-3632 TIARALAQRCQ
+3632 TIAQALAQRCQ
-3643 ARLVLCGRTLP
+3643 ARLVLCGRSVP
-3654 GSDDPRQDTLRRIRE
+3654 AADDPRQDILQRMRE
-3669 TGAEVTVVAADVT
+3669 AGAEVTVAAADV
-3682 NAEDMERLV
+3682 ASAQDMERLI
-3691 ADILARH
+3691 ADTLARY
-3698 GALHGVIH
+3698 GTVHGVIH
-3706 AAGLAAHGA
+3706 AAGLASHGA
-3715 LTAKTTAGMATV
+3715 LTAKNAASMATV
-3727 LAPKVDGTLALA
+3727 LAPKVDGTLVLA
-3739 DAIADVPLDFLAL
+3739 DAVAQLPLDFLAL

-3801 MAQGAFTGTVSARQA
+3801 MARGAFTGTVTARQA

-3829 LRILGQGGLPHIV
+3829 LRILGQRGLPHIL
-3842 VSPTDLNAMLA
+3842 VSPTDLNIMLA
-3853 DIAAAGRAD
+3853 DIAAAGQD
-3862 GTPATAVAPSY
+3862 ENTPATAAVACY

-3884 PSTPTQR
+3884 PSTPIQQ

-3900 LGIRNVGIHDNFFDL
+3900 LGIREVGIQDNFFDL
-3915 GGDSLVGAKLVAR
+3915 GGDSLVGARLVAR
-3928 LNRTFDAS
+3928 LNRSFGAN
-3936 LPAVVLYE
+3936 LPAVILYE
-3944 ASTVAA
+3944 APTVEA
-3950 LADRLD
+3950 LADRLTEAKTPPRP
-3956 AAKAPQRPVAV
+3956 AALV
-3967 AETIVHEADGRDS
+3967 EATGLEGDGRDS